1 MKFHFR
7 HFLLLVLLVLV
18 AGSFALKAFGGNW
31 SAISSDG
38 WGYYAYL
45 PSIFHYGDV
54 TSNKQMDELPEPWQD
69 EAAGRLVFQPNGNY
83 LNQYPIGV
91 ALLETPFYL
100 TATVLNNVLFQGS
113 FDQYSG
119 PFQLMVLIAG
129 ICATLIGFYFLWK
142 TLIKRFSDKVTFISL
157 GLILF
162 ATNII
167 HYSTYD
173 VSFSHVFSFA
183 LFAYLLYLLD
193 DFTLDK
199 KNLGYFLRL
208 GLTFGLIITVRQ
220 TNVITALLF
229 LPMFYKLY
237 KNYGVGRLI
246 KEYWKLLMTM
256 FVATFLVFF
265 IQMLYWK
272 INMDSWLV
280 FSYQGSYFDFLHP
293 EFWNVLFSF
302 RKGLFLWTPILL
314 ITIPGIYLMI
324 RNKDKFRF
332 VLPLVLI
339 TQLYIVSS
347 WWAWSFGFAFGHRG
361 FTEYLIIFAVPFAY
375 AIKYMFSRRR
385 VLVYAFLL
393 LCGFLIVLN
402 LNSMQ
407 QYWRGILNPDGMT
420 AESYS
425 QVFMKLCLEA
435 IPGQGCPAVR

>member
-7 HFLLLVLLVLV
+7 HFLILVLFVLV
-18 AGSFALKAFGGNW
+18 AGSFALKAFGSNW
-31 SAISSDG
+31 SPISSDG
-38 WGYYAYL
+38 WGYYVYL
-45 PSIFHYGDV
+45 PSIFHYSDATGNALIED
-54 TSNKQMDELPEPWQD
+54 LPERWD
-69 EAAGRLVFQPNGNY
+69 NEAAGRLVPQPNGNY

-91 ALLETPFYL
+91 ALLVTPFYL
-100 TATVLNNVLFQGS
+100 AGTVINNVFFQGS

-129 ICATLIGFYFLWK
+129 MCAALIGFYFLWK
-142 TLIKRFSDKVTFISL
+142 TLIRRFSEKVTFISL

-199 KNLGYFLRL
+199 KNFGYFIRL
-208 GLTFGLIITVRQ
+208 GLTFGLIVTVRQ
-220 TNVITALLF
+220 TNIITALLF
-229 LPMFYKLY
+229 LPMFYKMF
-237 KNYGVGRLI
+237 NNFGVKRVI
-246 KEYWKLLMTM
+246 KEYRKLLLAM
-256 FVATFLVFF
+256 FITTFLVFF

-314 ITIPGIYLMI
+314 ITLPGIYLMF

-332 VLPLVLI
+332 IIPLLLLS
-339 TQLYIVSS
+339 QLYIVAS

-361 FTEYLIIFAVPFAY
+361 FTEYLIIFAIPFAY
-375 AIKYMFSRRR
+375 AIKYILSRRKAIQ
-385 VLVYAFLL
+385 YAFFIL
-393 LCGFLIVLN
+393 FAFFIILN
-402 LNSMQ
+402 MNSMQ

-420 AESYS
+420 AESYG
-425 QVFMKLCLEA
+425 QIFMKLCLEA